1 MKIEKTYDHQTQQA
15 RTSRGI
21 DSDET
26 NQAGAGD
33 AIMSGPRDK
42 LKTLYLHYQSAFGYP
57 TRLCEEL
64 DLVYLYYP
72 TACGCQTCQSGDL
85 L

>member
-1 MKIEKTYDHQTQQA
+1 
-15 RTSRGI
+15 
-21 DSDET
+21 
-26 NQAGAGD
+26 
-33 AIMSGPRDK
+33 MSGPRDK

-64 DLVYLYYP
+64 DLLYLYYP
-72 TACGCQTCQSGDL
+72 TACGCQTRESGDL